1 MKWRPR
7 REALGWRLL
16 DSAFV
21 SGIASRLRATP
32 TEVQAIDERA
42 PSLAER
48 IADALALGGGEVM
61 SASLATPMP
70 PTEQR
75 IAEVTREVIER
86 AVARGP
92 AVVVGRGAQAYL
104 AQRDDVLHVHC
115 YAPHD
120 ALVERTM
127 MRETISREKAEEMV
141 KEKNQQ
147 REQYVKRMFG
157 RAWLSRSTIT
167 HAEHRLARPDKWWRS
182 SRSRARKIRREARH
196 AGLERGT
203 RDSGGSDKAKT
214 SIAAAPTPSP
224 TALRS
229 VRRQRPPKSADT

>member
-1 MKWRPR
+1 MPAITVTRLFGSGGSEVAR
-7 REALGWRLL
+7 RVAEALGWRLL
-16 DSAFV
+16 DSAFI
-21 SGIASRLRATP
+21 SGIASGLRATP
-32 TEVQAIDERA
+32 TDVQAIDERA

-86 AVARGP
+86 TVARGP
-92 AVVVGRGAQAYL
+92 VVVVGRGAQAYL

-115 YAPHD
+115 YAPQD

-127 MRETISREKAEEMV
+127 MRESITREKAEVMV
-141 KEKNQQ
+141 RERNQQ

-157 RAWLSRSTIT
+157 RSWLSPEHYHLMLNTAWLGHDKCVEVIL
-167 HAEHRLARPDKWWRS
+167 ELAHEKFG
-182 SRSRARKIRREARH
+182 ARRV
-196 AGLERGT
+196 
-203 RDSGGSDKAKT
+203 
-214 SIAAAPTPSP
+214 TP
-224 TALRS
+224 A
-229 VRRQRPPKSADT
+229 